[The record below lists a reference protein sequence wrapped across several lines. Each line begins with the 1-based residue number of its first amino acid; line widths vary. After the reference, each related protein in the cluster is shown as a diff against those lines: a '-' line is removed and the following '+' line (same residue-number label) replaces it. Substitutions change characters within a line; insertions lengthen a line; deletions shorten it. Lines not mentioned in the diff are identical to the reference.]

1 MSTLAERWNRVQVQV
16 AAAAVRAG
24 LDAAQ
29 VTVVAVSKGQP
40 AAAVEEAIAA
50 GVRDLGENYAQEL
63 AAKQIAV
70 RGAVRA
76 RWHFIGR
83 LQRNKVKQVVG
94 RAAMIHAVD
103 SADLA
108 EEIDRRARAAGVI
121 QPVLVAVNV
130 AGETSKSGVAPA
142 AAEALIDE
150 IGRLGGLRCE
160 GLMTMPPLEEEA
172 ERSRPRFAALRELRD
187 RLASPDRPLRQLSMG
202 TTADFEVAVE
212 EGATLV
218 RVGTA
223 IFGPRSTII

>member
-1 MSTLAERWNRVQVQV
+1 MTTLAERWKQVQV
-16 AAAAVRAG
+16 RAATAAVRAG
-24 LDAAQ
+24 LDPAL

-40 AAAVEEAIAA
+40 VAALEEAIAA

-63 AAKQIAV
+63 ASKLLAV
-70 RGAVRA
+70 RGSVKV

-94 RAAMIHAVD
+94 RSAMIHAVD

-108 EEIDRRARAAGVI
+108 AEIDRRARAAGVV
-121 QPVLVAVNV
+121 QPVLVAVNL
-130 AGETSKSGVAPA
+130 AGEASKSGVAPVEVEGLLDA
-142 AAEALIDE
+142 
-150 IGRLGGLRCE
+150 IGGCASLRCE
-160 GLMTMPPLEEEA
+160 GLMTMPPLEDDAEA
-172 ERSRPRFAALRELRD
+172 SRPRFAALRELRD

-202 TTADFEVAVE
+202 TTSDFEVAVE

>member
-1 MSTLAERWNRVQVQV
+1 VNLAQRWAQVQV
-16 AAAAVRAG
+16 RAAAAAVRAG
-24 LDAAQ
+24 RDPAA

-63 AAKQIAV
+63 AAKQLEV

-94 RAAMIHAVD
+94 RSALIHAVD

-108 EEIDRRARAAGVI
+108 AEIDRRAVAAGVV

-130 AGETSKSGVAPA
+130 GGEAQKSGVAAA
-142 AAEALIDE
+142 AAEELLDAIAGLAA
-150 IGRLGGLRCE
+150 LRCE
-160 GLMTMPPLEEEA
+160 GLMTMPPLEAQAEA
-172 ERSRPRFAALRELRD
+172 NRPRFAALRELRD
-187 RLASPDRPLRQLSMG
+187 RLARPERPLRQLSMG
-202 TTADFEVAVE
+202 TTADFEIAVA

-223 IFGPRSTII
+223 IFGPRPATM